1 MRQLL
6 TNARL
11 ICPTQKQDETGWLL
25 IEDGVIADSGTGA
38 NGKDITA
45 DKVTDCAGQIV
56 GPGFVDMRVQ
66 SGYPGAEHLETLD
79 RTRVVL
85 LQAAD
90 LSKAGGLSTVVL
102 LPSTIPVMDSQPPEH
117 D

>member
-1 MRQLL
+1 M
-6 TNARL
+6 A
-11 ICPTQKQDETGWLL
+11 
-25 IEDGVIADSGTGA
+25 
-38 NGKDITA
+38 KDITA

-79 RTRVVL
+79 SL
-85 LQAAD
+85 LQAAA
-90 LSKAGGLSTVVL
+90 AGWPVNRCAAAFNHTGDGLSR
-102 LPSTIPVMDSQPPEH
+102 H

>member
-11 ICPTQKQDETGWLL
+11 ICPAQKQDETGWLL

-79 RTRVVL
+79 SL
-85 LQAAD
+85 LQAAA
-90 LSKAGGLSTVVL
+90 AGGRQQQPAWSVGSSVSGMPGSSL
-102 LPSTIPVMDSQPPEH
+102 LAAACC
-117 D
+117 